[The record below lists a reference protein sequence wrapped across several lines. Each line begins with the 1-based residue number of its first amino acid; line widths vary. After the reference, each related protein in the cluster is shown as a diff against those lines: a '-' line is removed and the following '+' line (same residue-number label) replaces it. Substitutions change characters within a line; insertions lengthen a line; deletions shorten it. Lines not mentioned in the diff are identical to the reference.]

1 MNTLLNRL
9 PTVMLLGAGLLLVG
23 CVDDSAK
30 DDVVTDTA
38 DTSTD
43 TAADTG
49 DTTDTN
55 DTSAGDASLTAGTWV
70 SAGDDVS
77 DLLAYFDVARVEA
90 VFNGD
95 GSYDVVS
102 TDTQG
107 TETTLTGT
115 WTASA
120 ATTPGT
126 ITLNQAT
133 PSTATAEGIWQIEG
147 RTLTYEVVQTS
158 PAVGCSPATPA
169 DGFGSTRCSPP
180 LTRNA
185 NVQTFQLQ

>member
-1 MNTLLNRL
+1 MNTLLSSL
-9 PTVMLLGAGLLLVG
+9 PLLGLLLVG

-30 DDVVTDTA
+30 DDVVTDTSDTATDTASDTGSTA
-38 DTSTD
+38 DTS
-43 TAADTG
+43 DTG
-49 DTTDTN
+49 T
-55 DTSAGDASLTAGTWV
+55 ADASLTAGTWV
-70 SAGDDVS
+70 SEGENVS

-90 VFNGD
+90 TFAAGGTYN
-95 GSYDVVS
+95 VVS

-115 WTASA
+115 WVAGTS
-120 ATTPGT
+120 TTPGT

-133 PSTATAEGIWQIEG
+133 PSTATAEGIWQIDG

-158 PAVGCSPATPA
+158 PAVGCSPPTPA

-185 NVQTFQLQ
+185 NVQTFLLQ